1 MEPGPGSADLPRIA
15 PGATGIVLAGGR
27 STRFGS
33 DKLAAEV
40 DGVPLLHHPV
50 LRLAEVCREV
60 LVVVAPGVQEPA
72 LPMAI
77 ATRVVH
83 DATEGEGPLAG
94 VLAGLMES
102 VTDWA
107 LVAGGDMPDLR
118 TSVLLEMLRVAGE
131 SGADAVALQDAD
143 RFRPLPLVLRSAP
156 AREAAHALLH
166 SGERRLR
173 ALPDALRT
181 AVLDEPT
188 WLALD
193 PDRATLRDVDEPGDL
208 DREG

>member
-1 MEPGPGSADLPRIA
+1 
-15 PGATGIVLAGGR
+15 VLAGGR

-33 DKLAAEV
+33 DKLVATL
-40 DGVPLLHHPV
+40 DGIPLLHHPV

-60 LVVVAPGVQEPA
+60 LVVVAPGSEDPA
-72 LPMAI
+72 LPLAVPV
-77 ATRVVH
+77 RVVR

-94 VLAGLMES
+94 VLAGLTET

-118 TSVLLEMLRVAGE
+118 TAVLLEMLRVAGE
-131 SGADAVALQDAD
+131 SGVDAVALQDGD
-143 RFRPLPLVLRSAP
+143 RLRPLPLVLRSAP

-173 ALPDALRT
+173 ALPEALRT
-181 AVLDEPT
+181 AVIDEAT
-188 WLALD
+188 WVGLD
-193 PDRATLRDVDEPGDL
+193 PERATLRDVDEPDDL
-208 DREG
+208 DR